1 MRKSVLIHIVSGG
14 TEFKSTAVF
23 IPYKVC
29 LNNSVLCCIR
39 SWTPPGRCSSTSPH
53 VREYGCRNPGNF
65 FMWNQESGRIL
76 LVESGILA
84 ATLQSGIQLKEFGV
98 LLKNGIQNPSS
109 IKKTKIQN
117 PRLSRIPLHEPGPV
131 KQAGLLYR
139 PAFPVHSNVVKSTLT
154 RQLG

>member
-39 SWTPPGRCSSTSPH
+39 SWTLPGRCSSTSPH

-65 FMWNQESGRIL
+65 FLWNQEPGRFCL
-76 LVESGILA
+76 WNPESLPR
-84 ATLQSGIQLKEFGV
+84 LWNPEYSSRNSEYYLRLESRIQVPL
-98 LLKNGIQNPSS
+98 I
-109 IKKTKIQN
+109 KTKIQN
-117 PRLSRIPLHEPGPV
+117 PRLSRIPLHEAGSV
-131 KQAGLLYR
+131 KQDGLLFR
-139 PAFPVHSNVVKSTLT
+139 PAFPIHSSVVKSTLT
-154 RQLG
+154 RQVG

>member
-65 FMWNQESGRIL
+65 FMWNPESWPRLWNPEFSSRNSEYYLRMESRIQVPL
-76 LVESGILA
+76 
-84 ATLQSGIQLKEFGV
+84 
-98 LLKNGIQNPSS
+98 
-109 IKKTKIQN
+109 KKTKIQN

-131 KQAGLLYR
+131 KQDGLLYR